1 MGRTKYAI
9 AFALAL
15 VMALGAV
22 GVASAAVPVDSSQL
36 RDAVGVGG
44 ILEHE
49 RAFQAIADSNGGTRA
64 SGTPGYDESADYVAE
79 KLESAGY
86 SVTRQVFDY
95 DLFIESSEPVL
106 DPTDPDLPAYTP
118 GDMPDDDFSTMSYS
132 GSGDVTAPLQAVGGI
147 IIPSPGGS
155 ASGCTAEDFAGFEA
169 GNIALI
175 QRGTCNFREKV
186 ENAQAAGAVGVVIF
200 NEGNVVPDDDR
211 VGNLFG
217 TLDPPQMKVP
227 VVGTSFAVGEE
238 LYNLLQQGPVT
249 LRLVV
254 DATVEQ
260 RTTENVIA
268 DTTTGRADRT
278 VVVGAHLDS
287 VPEGPGINDN
297 GSGSATILEVAEA
310 MSELDIQPRNRVRF
324 AFWGAEESGLIG
336 SEYYVSQLPKRELK
350 DIAVNLNFDMVG
362 SPNYVRFV
370 YDGDASDT
378 NSLGSTGSGVVEDVF
393 TDYFASQGLASEPT
407 AFDGRSDYDA
417 FISVGI
423 PAGGLF
429 TGAEDIK
436 TAEEAET
443 YGGAA
448 DVAYDPCYHQACD
461 SFTPLADGADP
472 AAYAAIE
479 AGYPPGTLVGN
490 LNTQALDE
498 MSDATAHGTLTFAQ
512 TTSAVTGTNKGSGA
526 PMSSA
531 AKYHGPLL
539 QR

>member
-1 MGRTKYAI
+1 
-9 AFALAL
+9 
-15 VMALGAV
+15 V
-22 GVASAAVPVDSSQL
+22 GVASAAVPVDSSEL
-36 RDAVGVGG
+36 RDAVEVGG

-49 RAFQAIADSNGGTRA
+49 RAFQAIADTNGDTRA

-79 KLESAGY
+79 RLESAGY

-95 DLFIESSEPVL
+95 ELFIENSDPVL

-118 GDMPDDDFSTMSYS
+118 DEDFLTMDYS
-132 GSGDVTAPLQAVGGI
+132 GSGDVEAQLQAVGPI
-147 IIPSPGGS
+147 IIPPTGGS
-155 ASGCTAEDFAGFEA
+155 ASGCLAADFANFEA

-175 QRGTCNFREKV
+175 QRGTCTFRQKV
-186 ENAQAAGAVGVVIF
+186 ENAEDAGAAGVVIF

-211 VGNLFG
+211 VGLIFG
-217 TLDPPQMKVP
+217 TLDPPQVGIP
-227 VVGTSFAVGEE
+227 VVGTTFAVGEE
-238 LYNLLQQGPVT
+238 LYNSLQAGPVT
-249 LRLVV
+249 LRLAV

-287 VPEGPGINDN
+287 VTEGPGINDN
-297 GSGSATILEVAEA
+297 GSGSATILEVAEE
-310 MSELDIQPRNRVRF
+310 MSEPGIQPRNRVRF

-336 SEYYVSQLPKRELK
+336 SEYYVSHLTKRELK

-378 NSLGSTGSGVVEDVF
+378 DSLGSTGSGVVEDVF

-407 AFDGRSDYDA
+407 AFDGRSDYEA
-417 FISVGI
+417 FINVGI

-436 TAEEAET
+436 TAEEARI

-448 DVAYDPCYHQACD
+448 DVAYVPCYHQACD
-461 SFTPLADGADP
+461 SLTPLADGADP

-512 TTSAVTGTNKGSGA
+512 TTSAVTGTGKGSGT
-526 PMSSA
+526 PGSSA

-539 QR
+539 LR

>member
-1 MGRTKYAI
+1 MSRMKYAI

-22 GVASAAVPVDSSQL
+22 GVASAAVPVDSSEL
-36 RDAVGVGG
+36 RDAVTVEG

-49 RAFQAIADSNGGTRA
+49 QEFQEFADANGDTRA
-64 SGTPGYDESADYVAE
+64 SGTPGYDASADYVASR
-79 KLESAGY
+79 LESAGY

-95 DLFIESSEPVL
+95 ELFIENSDPVL
-106 DPTDPDLPAYTP
+106 DPTVPDLPAYTP
-118 GDMPDDDFSTMSYS
+118 DEDFVTMDYS
-132 GSGDVTAPLQAVGGI
+132 GSGDVEAPLQTVGGI
-147 IIPSPGGS
+147 IIPPTGGS
-155 ASGCTAEDFAGFEA
+155 TSGCSADDFADFQA

-175 QRGTCNFREKV
+175 QRGTCTFRQKV
-186 ENAQAAGAVGVVIF
+186 ENAEAAGAVGVVIF

-211 VGNLFG
+211 VGLLLG
-217 TLDPPQMKVP
+217 TLDPLQVGIP
-227 VVGTSFAVGEE
+227 VVGTSFGVGED
-238 LYNLLQQGPVT
+238 LYNLLQEGPVT

-268 DTTTGRADRT
+268 DTPTGRADRT

-336 SEYYVSQLPKRELK
+336 SEYYVSQLSKRELK

-378 NSLGSTGSGVVEDVF
+378 ESLGSTGSGVVEDVF

-407 AFDGRSDYDA
+407 AFDGRSDYEA
-417 FISVGI
+417 FINVGI

-448 DVAYDPCYHQACD
+448 GVAYDPCYHQACD

-479 AGYPPGTLVGN
+479 AGYPP
-490 LNTQALDE
+490 AR
-498 MSDATAHGTLTFAQ
+498 
-512 TTSAVTGTNKGSGA
+512 
-526 PMSSA
+526 SSA
-531 AKYHGPLL
+531 TSTPRLWTRCRTRPPTA
-539 QR
+539 R